1 MVTGTICGAVPFKR
15 TCLDDVCPML
25 WEKLFKEVLN
35 TIPLITLR
43 NSKTV
48 SGWKMHTTAVFPR
61 HKDRELLHNFHIAAG
76 FLSVRWKTVATTYV
90 YFSDMVTL
98 ICYLL
103 LV

>member
-1 MVTGTICGAVPFKR
+1 
-15 TCLDDVCPML
+15 ML

-61 HKDRELLHNFHIAAG
+61 HKDRELLHNFHIAAE